1 MAEELDEATKLVS
14 ELETLAK
21 ELRWSR
27 PQDMPRDA
35 DDLAIHQLAVFGKLI
50 VLLARYMDRA
60 QTTIKRLTWV
70 LTAMTAVLVGEV
82 ILRFFHL
89 P

>member
-35 DDLAIHQLAVFGKLI
+35 DDLAIYQLAVFGKLI